1 MRVSPG
7 SWVLGSDPDEVQG
20 AVEFVYLQ
28 VRRPAF
34 ESGLIPT

>member
-20 AVEFVYLQ
+20 AVEFVHLQ